1 MTPPHDLEL
10 FNGPSS
16 QGNRGCFRPAK
27 KKLDWAPAE
36 TRPAKLMD
44 WAPAESIQFELLANC
59 NLNYGC
65 PQFPGVPLKIAGR
78 RPAAL
83 LAFALHTPPGSL
95 KK

>member
-1 MTPPHDLEL
+1 MVLVVKVIEAALDL
-10 FNGPSS
+10 
-16 QGNRGCFRPAK
+16 Q

-65 PQFPGVPLKIAGR
+65 PQFP
-78 RPAAL
+78 
-83 LAFALHTPPGSL
+83 
-95 KK
+95 

>member
-1 MTPPHDLEL
+1 MVLVVKVIRAALDL
-10 FNGPSS
+10 
-16 QGNRGCFRPAK
+16 QK

-65 PQFPGVPLKIAGR
+65 PQFPEVPLKIEGR
-78 RPAAL
+78 RPAI
-83 LAFALHTPPGSL
+83 FQ
-95 KK
+95 